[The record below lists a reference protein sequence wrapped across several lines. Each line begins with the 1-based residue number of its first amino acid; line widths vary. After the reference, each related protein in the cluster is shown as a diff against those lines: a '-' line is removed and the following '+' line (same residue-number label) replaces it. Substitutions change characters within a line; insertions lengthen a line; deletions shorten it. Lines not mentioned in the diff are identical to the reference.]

1 MHPKKETIADR
12 RRDVLSLLLLSEG
25 ATMRTLWRYLRAY
38 RLLLSWM
45 LSLAY
50 VGFGALAVDPS
61 QCIAPLGMENGQ
73 IKDSDLSASSSFD
86 SGNVGPQHGR

>member
-1 MHPKKETIADR
+1 
-12 RRDVLSLLLLSEG
+12 
-25 ATMRTLWRYLRAY
+25 MRTLWRYLRAY
-38 RLLLSWM
+38 RIFWM
-45 LSLAY
+45 LALAY
-50 VGFGALAVDPS
+50 VGLGALAVDPS